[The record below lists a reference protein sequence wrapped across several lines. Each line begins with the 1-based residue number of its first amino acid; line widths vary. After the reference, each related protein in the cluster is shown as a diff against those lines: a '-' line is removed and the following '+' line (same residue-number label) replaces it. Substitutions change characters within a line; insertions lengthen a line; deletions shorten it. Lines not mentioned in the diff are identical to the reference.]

1 MSSAHPSP
9 APDRRPSLFDS
20 LDGNDLLLNAPI
32 GIFASTPAGRF
43 IAANPALVKM
53 YGYRSA
59 EELID
64 AITDIAT
71 QLYVDPADRQFFMQL
86 IAERGEITN
95 HECRFRRRD
104 GTVFWASRTARAVR
118 DSAGKIT
125 HYQGFTNDITEQ
137 KQAEAALA
145 QHRAELQAIYD
156 HALVMICVLDDQ
168 RRVLYANPAFT
179 AFTGATEEKLR
190 NGIACGVFGCI
201 NATSSPAGCGH
212 GRACANCTLLRA
224 LEETLHSGAAHH
236 NIETRFTL
244 RRGEHQEDFTL
255 LGSTARIR
263 GGERDTL
270 LLSLIDISD
279 RVALEEQ
286 LRQAQ
291 KMDSI
296 GRLAGGVAHDY
307 NNMLGVILGYSEMVL
322 EQVPE
327 GQPIHAALCGIQQAA
342 ERSADLTR
350 QLLAFA
356 RKQTVVP
363 KVLELNRA
371 LESTLTM
378 LRRLIGEEIE
388 LVFEPGENLGQVKID
403 PGQLDQILTNLFV
416 NARDAIGSRA
426 AGRVMVKTDQVLC
439 TEEDIAG
446 EGDALA
452 GEYVRLAVIDNGCGM
467 DAETLA
473 HLFEPFFTTKEMGR
487 GTGLGL
493 ATVYGII
500 KQNKGFVKVASTPG
514 RGTTVAIYLPRH
526 RSEGT
531 PQPQA
536 AKEQTTETSRT
547 TILLVEDEPMI
558 LQMAAMILQR
568 QGYQVLTASGPREAI
583 RLAGQFPGEIDLL
596 ITDVMMPEMNG
607 HDLAQQLLSSY
618 PRLKRLYMSGYTAD
632 VIAERGLLGE
642 TVDFIQKPFS
652 IQKLTAKIQ
661 AILRGDSP

>member
-1 MSSAHPSP
+1 
-9 APDRRPSLFDS
+9 
-20 LDGNDLLLNAPI
+20 
-32 GIFASTPAGRF
+32 
-43 IAANPALVKM
+43 
-53 YGYRSA
+53 
-59 EELID
+59 
-64 AITDIAT
+64 
-71 QLYVDPADRQFFMQL
+71 
-86 IAERGEITN
+86 
-95 HECRFRRRD
+95 
-104 GTVFWASRTARAVR
+104 
-118 DSAGKIT
+118 
-125 HYQGFTNDITEQ
+125 
-137 KQAEAALA
+137 
-145 QHRAELQAIYD
+145 
-156 HALVMICVLDDQ
+156 
-168 RRVLYANPAFT
+168 
-179 AFTGATEEKLR
+179 
-190 NGIACGVFGCI
+190 
-201 NATSSPAGCGH
+201 
-212 GRACANCTLLRA
+212 LLRA
-224 LEETLHSGAAHH
+224 LEETLHSGAAQH

-244 RRGEHQEDFTL
+244 RRGEQQKEFTL

-327 GQPIHAALCGIQQAA
+327 GQPIHAALRGIQQAA

-371 LESTLTM
+371 LESTLAM

-388 LVFEPGENLGQVKID
+388 LLFDPGENLGQVKID

-416 NARDAIGSRA
+416 NARDAIGTRA
-426 AGRVMVKTDQVLC
+426 AGRVIVKTGKVLC
-439 TEEDIAG
+439 SEEDIAG

-500 KQNKGFVKVASTPG
+500 KQNKGFVKVASTLEH
-514 RGTTVAIYLPRH
+514 GTTVAIYLPRH
-526 RSEGT
+526 RSQGV

-536 AKEQTTETSRT
+536 QKEQTTGTSHT

-558 LQMAAMILQR
+558 LEMAAMMLQR

-583 RLAGQFPGEIDLL
+583 RLAGQCAGEIDLL

-607 HDLAQQLLSSY
+607 HDLAQQLLSRH

-632 VIAERGLLGE
+632 VIAERGLLDE

-652 IQKLTAKIQ
+652 VQKLTEKIRT
-661 AILRGDSP
+661 LLGGVSP